1 MATLTASTAQPGV
14 MPKQGHIGVQ
24 SEVFISTGMA
34 SLAASDVVLCCKIPH
49 GATVLDMAARVA
61 HKADTQA
68 TVNFFV
74 AKANEGSGTALFSFG
89 QQVLSATGGTVLFR
103 PTTASGFAPGTRISL
118 SDDAAVQYALL
129 KISVTAGTTTTSMSF
144 NGYVMYTMDEPWS

>member
-1 MATLTASTAQPGV
+1 MATLTAAAAQPGV
-14 MPKQGHIGVQ
+14 SPKGYQTGVQ
-24 SEVFISTGMA
+24 CELFSSAAMA
-34 SLAASDVVLCCKIPH
+34 SLAASDVVLGCKIPT
-49 GATVLDMAARVA
+49 GATILDMACRVG

-74 AKANEGSGTALFSFG
+74 AKVNDGPGTAIATFG
-89 QQVLSATGGTVLFR
+89 SQVLSATGGTVLFR
-103 PTTASGFAPGTRISL
+103 PTTASLFSPGTKISL

-144 NGYVMYTMDEPWS
+144 NGYVLFTMDEA

>member
-1 MATLTASTAQPGV
+1 MATLTAAAAQPGV
-14 MPKQGHIGVQ
+14 MPKGYQTGVQ
-24 SEVFISTGMA
+24 CELFSSAAMA
-34 SLAASDVVLCCKIPH
+34 SLAASDVVLCCKIPT
-49 GATVLDMAARVA
+49 GATVLDMACRVG

-74 AKANEGSGTALFSFG
+74 AKINEGSGTALFSFG

-103 PTTASGFAPGTRISL
+103 PTTASLFIPGTKITL

-129 KISVTAGTTTTSMSF
+129 KISVTAGTTTTSLSF
-144 NGYVMYTMDEPWS
+144 GGFVTFTMDEN

>member
-1 MATLTASTAQPGV
+1 MATLTAAAAQPGV
-14 MPKQGHIGVQ
+14 QPKGYQTGVQ
-24 SEVFISTGMA
+24 CEVFSSSAMA

-49 GATVLDMAARVA
+49 GATVLDMAARVG
-61 HKADTQA
+61 HRADTQA

-74 AKANEGSGTALFSFG
+74 AKINEGSGTALFSFG

-103 PTTASGFAPGTRISL
+103 PTTASAFIPGTKISL

-129 KISVTAGTTTTSMSF
+129 KISVTAGTTTTSLSF
-144 NGYVMYTMDEPWS
+144 GGYVEFTMDEA